1 MALALLGVMA
11 LPARGERAGDGPKV
25 GQWKTWVLASGTD
38 ISVPAPPA
46 DTSDQTRAELAE
58 LRQLH
63 KERSPI
69 TNTAI
74 QYYTSRGFR

>member
-38 ISVPAPPA
+38 ISYAFTGVIHFP
-46 DTSDQTRAELAE
+46 
-58 LRQLH
+58 
-63 KERSPI
+63 
-69 TNTAI
+69 
-74 QYYTSRGFR
+74 